1 MSKTRID
8 RFKLFVEDEKTG
20 KEELSIDIPTYF
32 KIDTGSLWE
41 AVMKELTK
49 QEKKAIQLSI
59 DKH

>member
-1 MSKTRID
+1 MSRARID

-32 KIDTGSLWE
+32 KVDTGSLWE

-49 QEKKAIQLSI
+49 QEKKANQLST